1 MNELIS
7 KEMIESKIYY
17 IRGQKVML
25 DSDLAKIYGYETK
38 NFNRQV
44 KNNIE
49 KFDKDFMFQLSN
61 KEVLELSRCKNFTM
75 KRDDGRGHNIKY
87 LPYVFTEQG
96 IYMLMTVLRG
106 ELAIRQSKAL
116 IRIFK
121 DMKDYIVFN
130 NNIENRELLNLSIQ
144 VNDNTR
150 DIKDMKENMATKKD
164 LSFIMDN
171 FIEKNKYREFL
182 ILNGMRVEASI
193 AYKNIFSLAKRS
205 IYIIDNYIN
214 IETLYMLRE
223 CRNID
228 IIIFS
233 DNKGNYLSKNDYD
246 SFSYEYPDID
256 INIIKTNGIIHDRY
270 IIIDYKLDS
279 EVIYHA
285 GASIKDR
292 GNKVSTIIKIEDN
305 ILYYDV
311 IDKLLENSKLELR

>member
-7 KEMIESKIYY
+7 KEMIENKIYN

-25 DSDLAKIYGYETK
+25 DSDLAKIYGYTTK
-38 NFNRQV
+38 RFNEQV
-44 KNNIE
+44 KNNRM
-49 KFDKDFMFQLSN
+49 KFDDDFMFRLN
-61 KEVLELSRCKNFTM
+61 KDEIMIISRSKNSTL
-75 KRDDGRGHNIKY
+75 KNGQGHNIKY

-121 DMKDYIVFN
+121 EMKDYIVFN
-130 NNIENRELLNLSIQ
+130 NNIENRELLNLSMQ
-144 VNDNTR
+144 VNENTM
-150 DIKDMKENMATKKD
+150 DISYIKKNMATKKD

-223 CRNID
+223 CRDIS

-233 DNKGNYLSKNDYD
+233 DNKGKYLSKNDYD